1 MVSEMS
7 EKGKFTGKHMLISM
21 IAFFGVI
28 ITVNLTMATFA
39 SRSWTGLVVKNTYVE
54 SQKFNGRLEQARK
67 QASLGLSGSI
77 SQNAD
82 GVGFVLQNKFGD
94 IISVNDVHVVFRRPA
109 TEVMDQKI
117 AFAAQGKGH
126 YTGLVKLDAGAWTA
140 EVNAVLPDKTP
151 WLMNYDLFVKKDGSF
166 PAVSN
171 KIE

>member
-1 MVSEMS
+1 MAQEVN
-7 EKGKFTGKHMLISM
+7 EKGKFTGRKMLFSM
-21 IAFFGVI
+21 LAFFGVI

-54 SQKFNGRLEQARK
+54 SQKFNGKLEQARK
-67 QASLGLSGSI
+67 QASLGLSGSL
-77 SQNAD
+77 SQNTD

-94 IISVNDVHVVFRRPA
+94 TISVNDVRVVFRRPA

-117 AFAAQGKGH
+117 TFAAQGKGR
-126 YTGLVKLDAGAWTA
+126 YAGIVKLDAGAWTA
-140 EVNAVLPDKTP
+140 EVNAQLPDKTP

-166 PAVSN
+166 PSVSN